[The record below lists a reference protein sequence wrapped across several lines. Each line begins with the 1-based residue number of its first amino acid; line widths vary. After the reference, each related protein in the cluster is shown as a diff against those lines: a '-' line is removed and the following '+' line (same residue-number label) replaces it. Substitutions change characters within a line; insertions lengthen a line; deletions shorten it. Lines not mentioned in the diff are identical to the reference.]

1 MIFRVF
7 LASNADGTITYS
19 IKDGY
24 PQLTISV
31 TNKLLVDVIN
41 FKNIFGGNIY
51 FDKGQN
57 GYYKWS
63 LRRQAKRDINNF
75 KDYIL
80 KYPACGVF
88 FK

>member
-7 LASNADGTITYS
+7 LASTADGTITYS

-41 FKNIFGGNIY
+41 FKNIFLAGLRKLGNIY

-63 LRRQAKRDINNF
+63 LLAGKTS
-75 KDYIL
+75 KKGY
-80 KYPACGVF
+80 K
-88 FK
+88 